1 MPVDFNKDMEKY
13 ISAKKKQTIL
23 SNIKSNLLSGIIK
36 INGGRKESNNIPQAD
51 ITALLEKKGIPTQP
65 AEKVVQLPKENK
77 EAENVQLKE
86 KQDALNEKQKEK
98 ETLAELR
105 RVRKEQQMATLR
117 SRVSEILFKRKPG
130 IMQRKADIIREIK
143 KEKLEENEPDISN
156 YQKPET
162 KSQPQPALS
171 KPAVP
176 PTLVPNSVIEPKE
189 EKKDQIQ
196 TEPKPHEEAKEIKKE
211 KKSFLSNF
219 IEIKTAAE
227 IAREEEEK
235 RKIEEQEAIQG
246 QTEINKLLQ
255 DAEGVKTNTPQ
266 EGEYIDISELFP
278 DHVLKQQTSTQESTN
293 NGESIELD
301 RGYKIRV
308 VKNN

>member
-1 MPVDFNKDMEKY
+1 MPIDFNKDMDKY
-13 ISAKKKQTIL
+13 ISVKKKQTIL
-23 SNIKSNLLSGIIK
+23 SNIKSNLLSGVLK
-36 INGGRKESNNIPQAD
+36 INKGREESNDVAQAD
-51 ITALLEKKGIPTQP
+51 ITALLEKKGITTQP
-65 AEKVVQLPKENK
+65 AEKVMQLPKENK

-86 KQDALNEKQKEK
+86 KQDALNEKQKEE

-105 RVRKEQQMATLR
+105 RMKKEQQMATLR
-117 SRVSEILFKRKPG
+117 SRVSEILFKRKPE
-130 IMQRKADIIREIK
+130 IMQRKEEIISEIK

-162 KSQPQPALS
+162 KSQSPPILN
-171 KPAVP
+171 KPTVL
-176 PTLVPNSVIEPKE
+176 PTPVPNTVIESKE
-189 EKKDQIQ
+189 EKKDQVQ
-196 TEPKPHEEAKEIKKE
+196 PEPKPHEDAKETKKE

-227 IAREEEEK
+227 IVREEEEK
-235 RKIEEQEAIQG
+235 RKIEEQEAIKNQI
-246 QTEINKLLQ
+246 EINKLLQ

-278 DHVLKQQTSTQESTN
+278 DHVLKQQTSAQESAN